1 MLHKDNRFFYISQI
15 FIFFLLTSF
24 LNNPIYSQEKPKI
37 RSMKWGS
44 NLKINLE
51 LSNDSSYILD
61 VDQLPHSDKEFG
73 ERLRGYTYYPANL
86 SDEFIEQLKGIK
98 IKEKRDTTET
108 QSADK
113 TLWSALHS
121 FIGGEWPHFM
131 NTILYAIEKGYLNLK
146 APLMKR
152 PETDW
157 KPNPKTESY
166 KRTRKWDY
174 YVPVNQRHAHNEYE
188 LRKENDNLGGLKYV
202 PKSFI
207 DLFLDTGNW
216 KYKRMQ
222 KKNDRETERKL
233 AKIDVVKLL
242 LGAKYLGKPQIDYI
256 KSMVLKAMN
265 DYSKEELPSIII
277 FDNFNAAVAMSL
289 NESGY
294 KIDKVIFNDTD
305 RINKEVKTERRNKI
319 EAIVNNINEV
329 NKEIFKKRLKKYY
342 E

>member
-1 MLHKDNRFFYISQI
+1 MLHKNNHLFYISRI
-15 FIFFLLTSF
+15 FIFFLLVF
-24 LNNPIYSQEKPKI
+24 LLNNSTYSQKKPKI
-37 RSMKWGS
+37 RSMNWGS

-73 ERLRGYTYYPANL
+73 ERLRSYTYYPANL
-86 SDEFIEQLKGIK
+86 SEEFIEQLKEIK
-98 IKEKRDTTET
+98 IKEHRDTTEAK
-108 QSADK
+108 SYDE
-113 TLWSALHS
+113 TLWSALHN

-131 NTILYAIEKGYLNLK
+131 NTILYAIEKDYLDLK

-152 PETDW
+152 PETNW
-157 KPNPKTESY
+157 KPSPKTESY

-202 PKSFI
+202 PDNFI
-207 DLFLDTGNW
+207 DLFLDIGNW

-222 KKNDRETERKL
+222 KKNDREKERKL
-233 AKIDVVKLL
+233 AKIDMVKLL

-294 KIDKVIFNDTD
+294 KIDKVIFKDISE
-305 RINKEVKTERRNKI
+305 INEEVKKERIDKI
-319 EAIVNNINEV
+319 EAIVDNINEV
-329 NKEIFKKRLKKYY
+329 NKDVFKKRLKKYY

>member
-1 MLHKDNRFFYISQI
+1 M
-15 FIFFLLTSF
+15 
-24 LNNPIYSQEKPKI
+24 E
-37 RSMKWGS
+37 WGS
-44 NLKINLE
+44 NLKIDLE

-61 VDQLPHSDKEFG
+61 VDQLPHSDKDFG
-73 ERLRGYTYYPANL
+73 ERLRRYTYYPATL
-86 SDEFIEQLKGIK
+86 SEDFIEQLKEIK
-98 IKEKRDTTET
+98 IEEDKDTSMV
-108 QSADK
+108 QSFDK
-113 TLWSALHS
+113 TLWSALHD

-131 NTILYAIEKGYLNLK
+131 NTILYAIEKGYLDLE

-152 PETDW
+152 PDTNW
-157 KPNPKTESY
+157 KPDPKTESY

-202 PKSFI
+202 PESFI
-207 DLFLDTGNW
+207 DLFLDAGNW
-216 KYKRMQ
+216 KYSRMQ
-222 KKNDRETERKL
+222 KKDDKETERRL
-233 AKIDVVKLL
+233 AKIDMVKLL
-242 LGAKYLGKPQIDYI
+242 LGSRYLGTPQIQYI
-256 KSMVLKAMN
+256 KSGVLKAMN

-294 KIDKVIFNDTD
+294 KIDKVIFKDVD
-305 RINKEVKTERRNKI
+305 EISEEVKTERKDKI
-319 EAIVNNINEV
+319 EAIVDNINEV

>member
-1 MLHKDNRFFYISQI
+1 MLHKENHFFHISRV
-15 FIFFLLTSF
+15 FIFLLLAFLL
-24 LNNPIYSQEKPKI
+24 NNSTYSQEKPKI

-73 ERLRGYTYYPANL
+73 ERLRRYTYYPANL
-86 SDEFIEQLKGIK
+86 SEEFIEQLKKIE
-98 IKEKRDTTET
+98 IKEHRDTTIA
-108 QSADK
+108 QSHDK
-113 TLWSALHS
+113 TLWSALHN

-131 NTILYAIEKGYLNLK
+131 NTILYAIEKNYLDLK
-146 APLMKR
+146 SPLMKR

-157 KPNPKTESY
+157 EPDPKTESY

-174 YVPVNQRHAHNEYE
+174 YVPFNQRHAHNEYE

-216 KYKRMQ
+216 KYKRM
-222 KKNDRETERKL
+222 KKKDDRETERKL
-233 AKIDVVKLL
+233 AKIDMVKLL

-305 RINKEVKTERRNKI
+305 EISKEIKEERRDKI
-319 EAIVNNINEV
+319 EAIVDNINEV
-329 NKEIFKKRLKKYY
+329 NKDIFKKRLKKYY